1 MQIFQS
7 IVTKDMK
14 VKVENESLMEVKVLV
29 T

>member
-7 IVTKDMK
+7 IITKDMK
-14 VKVENESLMEVKVLV
+14 VKVESESLMEVKVLV